1 MSWKVALVMVT
12 LVGAAQAAGTSAMQ
26 VAAGEQTAGSG
37 QAQSE
42 RPAGSGQAQN
52 ASSAPPGNANS
63 EARVP
68 VAPPAP
74 VDYVI
79 GTDDVLAIVFWRDP
93 DMSGEVVVR
102 PDGKISLPLVHDIQ
116 AAGLTPEQL
125 RSAVEERVRQYVEEP
140 NATVIV
146 RQINSRKVFITGQV
160 ARPGPYPLTTPMTV
174 LQLIA
179 TAGGLTEYADKKAIF
194 VLRNE
199 AGRAMTFAF
208 NHDDVI
214 RRRNLA
220 QNILLKPGDTVVVP

>member
-1 MSWKVALVMVT
+1 MSWKVALVIVT
-12 LVGAAQAAGTSAMQ
+12 LVGATVQAAGPAAMQ
-26 VAAGEQTAGSG
+26 SAAAAG
-37 QAQSE
+37 
-42 RPAGSGQAQN
+42 RPAGGGQAQN
-52 ASSAPPGNANS
+52 VSAAPPGVANS
-63 EARVP
+63 QARVP
-68 VAPPAP
+68 AETTQPP
-74 VDYVI
+74 DYVI
-79 GTDDVLAIVFWRDP
+79 GTDDVLEIVFWRDP

-125 RSAVEERVRQYVEEP
+125 RSAVEERVRQYVEVP

-160 ARPGPYPLTTPMTV
+160 ARPGPYALTTPMTV

-208 NHDDVI
+208 NHDDVL